1 MLFLVIIP
9 LVLIAYLEGKPL
21 VEGRKWRELAVFT
34 FLMALG
40 AYLGIGQTLDFPI
53 PNPTPLLEGIFRVEF

>member
-9 LVLIAYLEGKPL
+9 LVLITYLEGKPL

-34 FLMALG
+34 FLIALG
-40 AYLGIGQTLDFPI
+40 AYLSIGQTVGFTI
-53 PNPTPLLEGIFRVEF
+53 PNPTPLLERIFRVEF